1 MRVKPLL
8 CGDVNMNRNLIIAV
22 VVLVL
27 AVGGYY
33 QFVSKPAKEAAAAAM
48 AEADAVAAAAKAE
61 ADAAAA
67 KVADEAAAAAKMA
80 EEAAAKAA
88 ADAATAV
95 TDGTAAMTDTA
106 TSAMTAVED
115 MLKPENFDLA
125 KVTAAID
132 ASALDDAT
140 KTTLKAALDK
150 VKDAPALL
158 PPVLEQIKAALM
170 K

>member
-1 MRVKPLL
+1 MRVKPLQ
-8 CGDVNMNRNLIIAV
+8 CGDVNMNRNMIIAV

-27 AVGGYY
+27 AGGGYY
-33 QFVSKPAKEAAAAAM
+33 QFVSKPAKEAAAAA
-48 AEADAVAAAAKAE
+48 VAE

-88 ADAATAV
+88 ADATAAA